1 MIRNIFFD
9 LGGIFVDLDQ
19 SATMRELARL
29 GFTELTPEI
38 QELFNSYECGF
49 IDTVTFLARA
59 SALSGND
66 NRQELIDAWNAIIV
80 GFPLERLRFLE
91 RLKNKNEHR
100 LFLISNTNALHLERV
115 SSLVGE
121 ENFMDFESAFVKC
134 YYSHEV
140 GLAKPDAQF
149 FLLILEENKLLAEET
164 LFIDDTAGHIM
175 AAKKLGL
182 QTWHL
187 IPGKEEIMELETKLA
202 HVRPGT

>member
-149 FLLILEENKLLAEET
+149 FLLILEENKLLAKET